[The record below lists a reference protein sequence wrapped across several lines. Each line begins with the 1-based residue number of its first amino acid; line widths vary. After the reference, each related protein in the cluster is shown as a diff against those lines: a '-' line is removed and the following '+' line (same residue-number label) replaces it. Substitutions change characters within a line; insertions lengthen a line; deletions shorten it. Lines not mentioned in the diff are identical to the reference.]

1 MPQILTLWSNLDPR
15 RRLVVVLATIAI
27 FAAVLGLTRMATT
40 PGMALL
46 YAGLESDAAGEVI
59 AALDQEGVAYEVR
72 GTAIYVDQARRDSV
86 RMTLAADGL
95 PANTGAGYELLDKLS
110 GFGTTSQ
117 MFDAAYWRAR
127 EGELARTIIA
137 SPMIRAARVHIAA
150 RDSQPFRTLA
160 APTASVSLTPA
171 SGRVSPEQA
180 QAVQHLVAAAVAGMR
195 PEDVSVID
203 ANSGLVQSPD
213 SKIPAAMAAQDRA
226 SALRQSVQR
235 LLEARV
241 GPGNAVVEVTVD
253 TDNDLESI
261 TERRIDPN
269 GRVAISTDTEERT
282 QSAKDT
288 GKGAVTVASNLP
300 EGDAKG
306 GGTEESRENTTRNRV
321 NYELSETRR
330 EISRA
335 PGTIKRIS
343 VAVLLGGIRAK
354 ADDGTETWTPRP
366 EAEVTALHDLV
377 SSAIGFDAE
386 RGDVITIR
394 SLELQPDAVQGTLAQ
409 SSWLAAIDLMSLA
422 QIVVLSVVALVLG
435 LFVLRPILASGNRA
449 RPAAPIPIGGP
460 SATPL
465 GRAALTG
472 DGAASRDAALT
483 GEIDEGGFTPALP
496 ALGNRGAQNQAA
508 QDQPAPDPVARLRQL
523 IEDRREETVEIL
535 RGWMEDRD
543 EQEENA

>member
-1 MPQILTLWSNLDPR
+1 
-15 RRLVVVLATIAI
+15 
-27 FAAVLGLTRMATT
+27 
-40 PGMALL
+40 
-46 YAGLESDAAGEVI
+46 
-59 AALDQEGVAYEVR
+59 
-72 GTAIYVDQARRDSV
+72 
-86 RMTLAADGL
+86 
-95 PANTGAGYELLDKLS
+95 
-110 GFGTTSQ
+110 
-117 MFDAAYWRAR
+117 
-127 EGELARTIIA
+127 
-137 SPMIRAARVHIAA
+137 
-150 RDSQPFRTLA
+150 
-160 APTASVSLTPA
+160 
-171 SGRVSPEQA
+171 
-180 QAVQHLVAAAVAGMR
+180 
-195 PEDVSVID
+195 
-203 ANSGLVQSPD
+203 
-213 SKIPAAMAAQDRA
+213 
-226 SALRQSVQR
+226 
-235 LLEARV
+235 
-241 GPGNAVVEVTVD
+241 
-253 TDNDLESI
+253 
-261 TERRIDPN
+261 
-269 GRVAISTDTEERT
+269 
-282 QSAKDT
+282 
-288 GKGAVTVASNLP
+288 
-300 EGDAKG
+300 
-306 GGTEESRENTTRNRV
+306 V

-354 ADDGTETWTPRP
+354 AADGTETWAPRP

-465 GRAALTG
+465 DRAALTG

-483 GEIDEGGFTPALP
+483 GEIDEGGFTAALP